1 MCSYGNDL
9 RQQLKSLTHTLRE
22 AEERQGQLQRMLVDV
37 RHGLFCEVTFL
48 ILKLIF
54 RLILRCVCIRAKLM
68 PRFFVKRV

>member
-37 RHGLFCEVTFL
+37 RHGLFV
-48 ILKLIF
+48 KL
-54 RLILRCVCIRAKLM
+54 
-68 PRFFVKRV
+68 PFFF

>member
-48 ILKLIF
+48 F
-54 RLILRCVCIRAKLM
+54 
-68 PRFFVKRV
+68 